1 MYGRISAIETAR
13 EVLLAHF
20 GLQTGFD
27 DSLLWFL
34 ACTDGDTNKRHWSA
48 WCEVAMQLNVFSWID
63 QESSE
68 TLCPLPRV
76 NILLAAYRAR
86 LVTNKSRR
94 HSRQS
99 L

>member
-1 MYGRISAIETAR
+1 MYGRISAIATAR

-63 QESSE
+63 QESLHIVRALSP
-68 TLCPLPRV
+68 TNQGATRV
-76 NILLAAYRAR
+76 
-86 LVTNKSRR
+86 
-94 HSRQS
+94 S
-99 L
+99 LYSYQ